1 MAGLLDLLRPPP
13 HRGPLIAAGAVLLTV
28 GVALEEI
35 RLNDKLPAG
44 VHLVILALASG
55 AIYALGIQVRQEG
68 RPYAFQSVLLVC
80 GLLLLYPALL
90 TLADVLGADFDPF
103 PAGAV
108 VWTSLLYA
116 GAAVWPAATRG
127 SAICALIAA
136 LALGVATAA
145 FVNWALDAD
154 SVTTYRWL
162 LAVLAAGYI
171 LVSLLLRG
179 PAPRHS
185 EQMINAAGLAV
196 LAIALTGLL
205 PAAFNFLTP
214 FGGSPDQIL
223 PDGWELVV
231 FAVGCGLVAY
241 GAVDRAPGP
250 AYLGVANLAAFIVSA
265 GVSVDETL
273 YFWPLLILALGV
285 GVMFTGLRPRAPLPP
300 EPSPYTT
307 GKVPLASRSE
317 DEPVL
322 RVRDDS
328 PPT

>member
-1 MAGLLDLLRPPP
+1 M
-13 HRGPLIAAGAVLLTV
+13 
-28 GVALEEI
+28 
-35 RLNDKLPAG
+35 
-44 VHLVILALASG
+44 
-55 AIYALGIQVRQEG
+55 
-68 RPYAFQSVLLVC
+68 
-80 GLLLLYPALL
+80 
-90 TLADVLGADFDPF
+90 
-103 PAGAV
+103 
-108 VWTSLLYA
+108 
-116 GAAVWPAATRG
+116 
-127 SAICALIAA
+127 
-136 LALGVATAA
+136 
-145 FVNWALDAD
+145 
-154 SVTTYRWL
+154 
-162 LAVLAAGYI
+162 
-171 LVSLLLRG
+171 
-179 PAPRHS
+179 
-185 EQMINAAGLAV
+185 
-196 LAIALTGLL
+196 
-205 PAAFNFLTP
+205 TP